1 MSIYLISF
9 QSDMSIILLLTKK
22 RNCITHKK
30 GQKRLFCVVFN
41 VSMYN
46 VASPENRKML
56 QKYGKCFI
64 LKRTKQSKTV

>member
-9 QSDMSIILLLTKK
+9 QSDMNIILLPYKK

-46 VASPENRKML
+46 ATSPENRKTL
-56 QKYGKCFI
+56 QKYN
-64 LKRTKQSKTV
+64 KTLV